1 MKATQKHSGK
11 FPRAAVAE
19 FGDSEF
25 KRALMLLCVALLELK
40 NLCQPKETILEML
53 HRRARAG
60 ALPTRNDFTTTQSF
74 FLNNRLSAAAPRCG
88 ALGVAARSA
97 L

>member
-1 MKATQKHSGK
+1 MKPTPKHSGK

-25 KRALMLLCVALLELK
+25 RRALMLLCIAFIELK
-40 NLCQPKETILEML
+40 SLCQPKETILEML

-60 ALPTRNDFTTTQSF
+60 FVPTRNDFPVTQSF
-74 FLNNRLSAAAPRCG
+74 FLNNRL
-88 ALGVAARSA
+88 
-97 L
+97 